1 MPKNVKVSNDV
12 FRALLEESRD
22 RKTTIKDVLD
32 STLEEALGI
41 SDTEEEEE
49 EEEEELKDNKD

>member
-1 MPKNVKVSNDV
+1 MSKNIKVSNAV

-22 RKTTIKDVLD
+22 RKTTIKDVADSLLEDALD
-32 STLEEALGI
+32 I

-49 EEEEELKDNKD
+49 EEELKDNDN